1 MDGPHDMPSSVLFSK
16 ASKKASWVSS
26 SSEVSSED
34 TEWVVPTHEHTKFI
48 VVFFVFIWLCSLCR
62 WERALICVVALH
74 LAVVAGNF
82 ALVAWCLAAS
92 ILTLLSTSAFGALMA
107 LFPTV
112 SAESLESG
120 LFGPGLLGGGSGH
133 CNFVLG
139 VLLHESL
146 ELEDDILCGSS
157 PQRCR

>member
-74 LAVVAGNF
+74 LAVVA
-82 ALVAWCLAAS
+82 
-92 ILTLLSTSAFGALMA
+92 ALMA